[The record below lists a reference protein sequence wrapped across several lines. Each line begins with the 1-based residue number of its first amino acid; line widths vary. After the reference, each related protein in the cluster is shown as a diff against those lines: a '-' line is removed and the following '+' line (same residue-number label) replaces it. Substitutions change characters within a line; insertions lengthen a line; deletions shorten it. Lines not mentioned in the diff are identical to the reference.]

1 MPIINNDVLIKD
13 QMKSYLDSLNITYNT
28 NVNVLGSQDYEPLD
42 FYFPEQ
48 KIAID
53 TASMWADNHS
63 FPNENPHLKAQSR
76 YFIKKILAYQNAGIK
91 LMVFWEHWM
100 ANTIQWETIK
110 DIIGHT
116 FGNSNIKVF
125 ARKCDIVELSTNE
138 DRLKAFYNENAL
150 FKNRG
155 GTFAH
160 GLIYQN
166 ELVMA
171 MTCRKKLDSEGKNVL
186 LIERA
191 ACKHSYNIP
200 GGVSRLIKNL
210 NNFDYDYLQFMTV
223 TDYAVGGGLVASGFE
238 GGKMQP
244 TLWQLQCHKIDPK
257 ADLYKSTLLESRGR
271 GSYQEYKKDIAEGIQ
286 GRVYTAGT
294 KEYRLYKNK
303 DQKLKEK
310 CV

>member
-1 MPIINNDVLIKD
+1 MPIINNDILIKN
-13 QMKSYLDSLNITYNT
+13 QMDSYLSTLNSTYQR
-28 NVNVLGSQDYEPLD
+28 NVNFLATADYEPVD
-42 FYFPEQ
+42 FYFPNEN
-48 KIAID
+48 IAID

-63 FPNENPHLKAQSR
+63 FPGENPDLKAKAN
-76 YFIKKILAYQNAGIK
+76 YFMKKIVAYEKAGIK

-100 ANTIQWETIK
+100 ANSIQWETIK

-116 FGNSNIKVF
+116 FKKSNIKIF
-125 ARKCDIVELSTNE
+125 ARKCNIQDLETNNKN
-138 DRLKAFYNENAL
+138 LKDFYNKNAL

-160 GLIYQN
+160 GLFYQD

-171 MTCRKKLDSEGKNVL
+171 MTCRRKEDNEGKKVI

-191 ACKHSYNIP
+191 ACKHNHNIP

-210 NNFDYDYLQFMTV
+210 ENFEYDYLQFMTV
-223 TDYAVGGGLVASGFE
+223 TDYALGGGLVASGFE
-238 GGKMQP
+238 GGKMQA

-257 ADLYKSTLLESRGR
+257 ADLYPSTLLESRGR
-271 GSYQEYKKDIAEGIQ
+271 GSYQEYKQDIQNGIQ

-294 KEYRLYKNK
+294 KEYRLYKSK
-303 DQKLKEK
+303 
-310 CV
+310 